1 MSTSLRIL
9 CLTAAAAGGGASLPE
24 TDFLKIMSINSR
36 TCHIIVTLH
45 LTSQDY
51 FHGRPDGRWGNSD
64 FPLAFRCHPRIL
76 GGGNCFALSVTG
88 RSMPAKV
95 RGLKKQSQIRK
106 KNAKIFFPSNFF
118 KVPTSSNRPFPPPPS
133 TPTRVKVTGIR
144 AAKRSSSGRRRLSPP
159 PRVLPSPGAAPNG
172 LMGPRRR
179 PTHDAMCGKYGRIFY
194 SRKSASR

>member
-1 MSTSLRIL
+1 M
-9 CLTAAAAGGGASLPE
+9 PE
-24 TDFLKIMSINSR
+24 SDFKKICQSR
-36 TCHIIVTLH
+36 TFEITGTLP

-64 FPLAFRCHPRIL
+64 FPLVFRCHPRIL

-95 RGLKKQSQIRK
+95 GGLKKKSQIRK
-106 KNAKIFFPSNFF
+106 KNATFFFPSNFF
-118 KVPTSSNRPFPPPPS
+118 QVPTSSNRPFPPPPS
-133 TPTRVKVTGIR
+133 SPTRVKVTGIR
-144 AAKRSSSGRRRLSPP
+144 AAKRSRRRLSPP
-159 PRVLPSPGAAPNG
+159 PRVLPSPSAAPNG